1 VVAGDNFADV
11 VLLAAAS
18 IQPVSSADALR
29 EVARM
34 GVARLRASL
43 PALHESA
50 IREKVSVGSPVNY
63 TPGTNICYRQLH
75 RHDKQQQSSEDD
87 DDEFVTD
94 VGRGGAF
101 GRSATNATSDRG
113 F

>member
-1 VVAGDNFADV
+1 MF
-11 VLLAAAS
+11 
-18 IQPVSSADALR
+18 
-29 EVARM
+29 
-34 GVARLRASL
+34 
-43 PALHESA
+43 H
-50 IREKVSVGSPVNY
+50 
-63 TPGTNICYRQLH
+63 RQLH
-75 RHDKQQQSSEDD
+75 RHDKQEQSSEDD